1 MKKKMVSALLAGAML
16 ASLMA
21 GCGNDSGSGD
31 GSTEKQTGA
40 DTEQGSDEQ
49 KDSAGGE
56 SDAGGEEDGYSAQI
70 DMEEEPYEVAVQ
82 LVVLPGTDYSA
93 FEGQIEEA
101 IDAITLPNINCT
113 VDVQYVWINEVAD
126 KTSLAIVGDEKIDVV
141 SVMALNP
148 LSSLASQD
156 MLMDMN
162 EGNLLKNRGPVLT
175 EVLGQEL
182 VDAGVVNGQ
191 QMAVPA
197 QMYSALRKGI
207 YYNKT
212 ATDAA
217 GVTIPESGSWED
229 LDGILHDFA
238 VAAGTDTMGWYLGQG
253 TSTYLYWLVGYERF
267 GTLGQ
272 EGVILDPFTDTTI
285 ENLYATDLFKD
296 YALKMYQWRKDGI
309 LQKDTTDSTSGQ
321 DYFNS
326 GKLLALPADLSPET
340 EATYTNLGAANNIE
354 IGYMYF
360 TDPLLTTNAVDEY
373 MWGIASNCERPDK
386 AMDFLN
392 LLYSNTELANILKY
406 GLEGTNYDFAEGSDT
421 IINTNGTYNTAFYRG
436 GDTREMYVVAPA
448 DETYISTWEEFE
460 GKAKV
465 SPVLGYIFLDADYQT
480 EVSVIAN
487 VINEYMPTLQSGLCA
502 SEEATLEYLD
512 EFNAA
517 LEAAGMSDVIA
528 ANQAQL
534 DAWLAAQ

>member
-1 MKKKMVSALLAGAML
+1 MKRKVVSILLAGVML
-16 ASLMA
+16 ASVLA
-21 GCGNDSGSGD
+21 GCGSDSGNEGSGS
-31 GSTEKQTGA
+31 STDKENNAAQ
-40 DTEQGSDEQ
+40 EQGSDAETDGQ
-49 KDSAGGE
+49 QDGEAGSLE
-56 SDAGGEEDGYSAQI
+56 GYSTEI
-70 DMEEEPYEVAVQ
+70 DMTEDPYEVAVQ

-93 FEGQIEEA
+93 FEEQIEAAMNE
-101 IDAITLPNINCT
+101 ITLPNINCT
-113 VDVQYVWINEVAD
+113 VDVQYVWINEVSD
-126 KTSLAIVGDEKIDVV
+126 KTSLAIAGDEKIDIVA
-141 SVMALNP
+141 VMALNP

-162 EGNLLKNRGPVLT
+162 EDNLLKNRGPVLT
-175 EVLGQEL
+175 EVLGEEL
-182 VDAGVVNGQ
+182 IAAGVVNGQ

-212 ATDAA
+212 AADAA
-217 GVTIPESGSWED
+217 GITFPKEGAYED

-238 VAAGTDTMGWYLGQG
+238 ASAGTDTMGWYLGQG

-272 EGVILDPFTDTTI
+272 EGVILDPYTDTTI
-285 ENLYATDLFKD
+285 ENLYATELFKD
-296 YALKMYQWRKDGI
+296 YVLQMYQWRQDGI

-340 EATYTNLGAANNIE
+340 EASYTNLGTANGIE
-354 IGYMYF
+354 VGFMYV
-360 TDPLLTTNAVDEY
+360 TDPLVTTNAVDEY
-373 MWGIASNCERPDK
+373 MWGIASNCQRPDK

-392 LLYSNTELANILKY
+392 LLYSNAELANILKY
-406 GLEGTNYDFAEGSDT
+406 GLEGTNYDFADGSDS
-421 IINTNGTYNTAFYRG
+421 IIVTNGTYNTAFYRG

-460 GKAKV
+460 GKAKI

-487 VINEYMPTLQSGLCA
+487 VINEYLPTLQSGLCA

-517 LEAAGMSDVIA
+517 LDAAGMSDVIA

-534 DAWLAAQ
+534 DAWLAEQ